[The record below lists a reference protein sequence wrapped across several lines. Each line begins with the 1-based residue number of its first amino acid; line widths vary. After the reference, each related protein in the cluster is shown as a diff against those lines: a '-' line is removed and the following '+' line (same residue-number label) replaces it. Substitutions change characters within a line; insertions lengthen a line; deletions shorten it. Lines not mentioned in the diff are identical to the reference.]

1 MIVTSFSQK
10 GYHLYGK
17 KFIST
22 FLEHTNNEK
31 LAVFYENNMPSN
43 RPDDGRIIYK
53 DLVGYDGFIEFCKT
67 IQNSDPLFRGL
78 VRNLEDKDSKD
89 PIYNFRFDAFRFFRK
104 VFAITQA
111 NKFCK
116 DRYLTWID
124 ADVYFYENLPDGFF
138 ETVLSG
144 KYLAYLGRPGI
155 FSECGFMTF
164 DRSHDVH
171 ATFMKLY
178 WDAYSTGAFR
188 MLGQWHDCYVFDFI
202 RELLNVPSNN
212 LAKGHPSDHP
222 FVDSVLGK
230 YMDHL
235 KGPDRKE
242 MGRSPELENRLT
254 RKEAV

>member
-17 KFIST
+17 KFIET
-22 FLEHTNNEK
+22 FLEHTNDHK
-31 LAVFYENNMPSN
+31 LTIFYENSTPSN
-43 RPDDGRIIYK
+43 RPDDDRLIYEN
-53 DLVGYDGFIEFCKT
+53 LVSYDEFVEFCKT

-78 VRNLEDKDSKD
+78 VRNLEDKNAKD

-104 VFAITQA
+104 VFSIKTADQMTDDPHLI
-111 NKFCK
+111 
-116 DRYLTWID
+116 WID
-124 ADVYFYENLPDGFF
+124 ADVYFHSNLPDDFF
-138 ETVLSG
+138 ETVLDG

-155 FSECGFMTF
+155 FSECGFMAF
-164 DRSHDVH
+164 NRSYEVH
-171 ATFMKLY
+171 KQFMRLY

-212 LAKGHPSDHP
+212 LAKGHSSDHP

-242 MGRSPELENRLT
+242 MGRSPELENRLM
-254 RKEAV
+254 RREAV